1 MEATQASKPEDLQ
14 AQTLEEALEE
24 IEAILSRLQQR
35 DIPLEDS
42 FSLYQQ
48 GVTLVKLCNEKIDA
62 VEKKMLLLNE
72 EGEPGPFK

>member
-72 EGEPGPFK
+72 EGEPEPFK